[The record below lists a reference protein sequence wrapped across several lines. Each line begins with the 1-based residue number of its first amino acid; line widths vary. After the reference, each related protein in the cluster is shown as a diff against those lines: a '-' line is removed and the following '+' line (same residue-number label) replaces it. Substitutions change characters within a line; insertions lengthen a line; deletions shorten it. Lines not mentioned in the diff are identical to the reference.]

1 MEGWFAALQLVLRE
15 VALFAAA
22 GYLLLGLSDLLIDLI
37 WLGRTARRRLSRRAA
52 ITFADL
58 PPPRAPGPLAVF
70 VPAWDEAGIVDRMLA
85 QALARFDHGDYR
97 IFVGCYPNDPA
108 TLAAV
113 RAIGDAR
120 LHLVVNDRPGP
131 TTKADCLN
139 ALWRGMCAVE
149 TASGRTFK
157 AVILHDAED
166 VVHSAELRL
175 FDRLIEEHALVQ
187 LPVLPIPRPSSRYVS
202 GIYLDFFAEAH
213 GKELVVRT
221 ALGASLPSAGVGCAF
236 DRALL
241 GQLADAAGPFDA
253 DSVTEDYEL
262 GLRLHALGVRGAF
275 VRMRASPG
283 KPLIA
288 THEYFPATLDE
299 AVKQQARWMLGI
311 ALAGW
316 TRLGWRGGPAEWWMR
331 LRDRQSLLAALLLV
345 CGYTAAFLFAFVQ
358 VGVALGGKAEPLPPA
373 LVTMLEISLLLLG
386 WRLLVR
392 FAFTAR
398 HYSWV
403 DGLRSVPRAIVA
415 NLVAVLAAEQALERY
430 REWRRTGRPR
440 WDKTA
445 HSFPD
450 ALPAE

>member
-22 GYLLLGLSDLLIDLI
+22 GYLLLGLSDLLVDLI
-37 WLGRTARRRLSRRAA
+37 WFWLRFRQRLSGTAPP
-52 ITFADL
+52 TFADL

-85 QALARFDHGDYR
+85 QALARFDHDYR

-113 RAIGDAR
+113 RALSDER
-120 LHLVVNDRPGP
+120 LRVIVNDRPGP

-139 ALWRGMCAVE
+139 ALWRGMRAE
-149 TASGRTFK
+149 EIATGRRFK
-157 AVILHDAED
+157 AVVLHDAED
-166 VVHSAELRL
+166 VVHSAELQL
-175 FDRLIEEHALVQ
+175 FDRLVEHHGIVQ
-187 LPVLPIPRPSSRYVS
+187 LPVFPIPRGGSRYVS
-202 GIYLDFFAEAH
+202 GIYNDFFAEAH

-236 DRALL
+236 DRDLL
-241 GQLADAAGPFDA
+241 ERVAGPAGPFDA

-262 GLRLHALGVRGAF
+262 GLRLHAIGVRGAF
-275 VRMRASPG
+275 VRMRSAPG
-283 KPLIA
+283 KALVA
-288 THEYFPATLDE
+288 THEYFPATLDA
-299 AVKQQARWMLGI
+299 AVKQQSRWMLGI

-358 VGVALGGKAEPLPPA
+358 VGVALGGRVEPLPPA
-373 LVTMLEISLLLLG
+373 LVTMLQISLLLLG

-392 FAFTAR
+392 FAFTTHCYGLAE
-398 HYSWV
+398 
-403 DGLRSVPRAIVA
+403 GLRSLPRAIVA

>member
-22 GYLLLGLSDLLIDLI
+22 GYLLLGLSDLLVDLI

-70 VPAWDEAGIVDRMLA
+70 VPAWDEAGIVDRMLRE
-85 QALARFDHGDYR
+85 ALLRFNHDDYR
-97 IFVGCYPNDPA
+97 IFVGCYPNDAA

-113 RAIGDAR
+113 RAISDER
-120 LHLVVNDRPGP
+120 LRVIVNDRPGP

-139 ALWRGMCAVE
+139 ALWRGMCSE
-149 TASGRTFK
+149 EIASGRRFK
-157 AVILHDAED
+157 AIVLHDAED
-166 VVHSAELRL
+166 VVHSAELQL
-175 FDRLIEEHALVQ
+175 FDRLVEHHGIVQ
-187 LPVLPIPRPSSRYVS
+187 LPVFPIPRRGSRFVS
-202 GIYLDFFAEAH
+202 GIYNDFFAEAH

-236 DRALL
+236 ARDLL
-241 GQLADAAGPFDA
+241 GRLADAAGPFDA

-275 VRMRASPG
+275 VRMRAAAG

-358 VGVALGGKAEPLPPA
+358 VGVALGGQAEPLPPA
-373 LVTMLEISLLLLG
+373 LLVMLEISLLLLG

-392 FAFTAR
+392 LAFTTRCYGLAE
-398 HYSWV
+398 
-403 DGLRSVPRAIVA
+403 GLRSVPRAIVA
-415 NLVAVLAAEQALERY
+415 NLVAIKAAEAALDRY